1 MSLAPGTA
9 IGPYEVV
16 SPIGVG
22 GMGEVYR
29 ATDKN
34 LGRDVAIKILPDE
47 FSRISERL
55 ARFEREARTLASL
68 NHPNIATIHGF
79 EKNDGIRALIMEF
92 VDGPT
97 LADRLE
103 RGPIPLEEAL
113 PIARQITEALE
124 AAHEQGIV
132 HRDLKPA
139 NIKLRPDGTV
149 KVLDFGLAKALETAP
164 HSSDVSESPTITSP
178 AMTHVGVILGTAAYM
193 SPEQAKGKPADKRS
207 DIWAFGCVLYEMLTG
222 RRAFASQRE
231 ETVADVIAAVLKEDP
246 DWRVLPADTAPSVRR
261 LLRRCLCKDVR
272 GRLHDIADARLEIR
286 DAQTG
291 DAETATRAPG
301 TVWLPWTLVGTF
313 AVLSAV
319 LAVLLGRS
327 VTQRADSTPVYRS
340 VILPPMGSPSAASE
354 ARTAVPR
361 FARGLA
367 LTRDGKRLAFV
378 APGADG
384 RVVVWVRPFDATD
397 AQPLGGTEGATSP
410 FWSYDGRQLAFVAD
424 RKLKR
429 IDASGGT
436 AVALYDGARPYSRG
450 TWNSDNVILFTGDDA
465 ILRISAGG
473 GSASP
478 VTSASTAS
486 PIGTESAPFFLP
498 DGRRFLY
505 SVGSGGGGA
514 IYVGSVDSRETRKL
528 LDGAVLPTYANGFL
542 VFGRNN
548 TLMAQRF
555 NADRQELS
563 GDAVPLVHQL
573 QIGGAPSSRAT
584 YAVSESGVLAYQGAI
599 DEQSTL
605 VLLDRTGKE
614 LGILSDSADFSY
626 VHVSANGR
634 QAAVSVIDNA
644 SGNRDLWLY
653 ETARMG
659 RVRLTDDPTDDFAA
673 VWSPTADRL
682 VFAARRAGDTNLN
695 LYEKV
700 LSGGRERRLL
710 NHEGLEI
717 PTSWSPDG
725 RFILFQTESPASDI
739 SVLSLPDT
747 KVLPFANTK
756 FTEASAQFSRDGR
769 WVAYSSNE
777 TGRTEV
783 YIAPFG
789 RTGPRVPVSTDGG
802 SSPRWSDDGKELFYV
817 MGDDMLMRVAVSA
830 NESSTEVGPSQALFR
845 TQFRRNAFPYDVCS
859 DGRFLVNRSVR
870 DASPAPITLVVNW
883 PALLK

>member
-1 MSLAPGTA
+1 M
-9 IGPYEVV
+9 
-16 SPIGVG
+16 
-22 GMGEVYR
+22 
-29 ATDKN
+29 
-34 LGRDVAIKILPDE
+34 KILPTAFAADP
-47 FSRISERL
+47 ERM
-55 ARFEREARTLASL
+55 ARFDREARTLAAL
-68 NHPNIATIHGF
+68 NHPNIGTIYGV
-79 EKNDGIRALIMEF
+79 EETNGLRALALEF
-92 VDGPT
+92 VEGET
-97 LADRLE
+97 LADQVA
-103 RGPIPLEEAL
+103 RGPIAIDDAL
-113 PIARQITEALE
+113 PIAGQIAEALE
-124 AAHEQGIV
+124 AAHEHGII

-139 NIKLRPDGTV
+139 NIKMTPEGV
-149 KVLDFGLAKALETAP
+149 IKVLDFGLAKLADVPDGGRSARSALQ
-164 HSSDVSESPTITSP
+164 SPTITSP
-178 AMTHVGVILGTAAYM
+178 AVLTQAGMLLGTAAYM
-193 SPEQAKGKPADKRS
+193 APEQAKGRPADKRS

-222 RRAFASQRE
+222 RCAFASQRE

-246 DWRVLPADTAPSVRR
+246 DWRVLPADTSPSVRR
-261 LLRRCLCKDVR
+261 LLLRCLCKDVR

-291 DAETATRAPG
+291 DAELATRAPR

-313 AVLSAV
+313 AVLSVV

-327 VTQRADSTPVYRS
+327 VTQRPDSAPVYRS
-340 VILPPMGSPSAASE
+340 LILPPMGNPIAALE

-384 RVVVWVRPFDATD
+384 RGIVWVRPLDATD
-397 AQPLGGTEGATSP
+397 AQPLAGTEGATSP

-429 IDASGGT
+429 IDASGGP

-450 TWNSDNVILFTGDDA
+450 TWNADNVILFTGDDA
-465 ILRISAGG
+465 ILRIFASGG
-473 GSASP
+473 AVSP
-478 VTSASTAS
+478 VTSSSTAS
-486 PIGTESAPFFLP
+486 LIGTDAAPFFLP

-505 SVGSGGGGA
+505 SVGGA
-514 IYVGSVDSRETRKL
+514 IYVGSVGSRETRKL
-528 LDGAVLPTYANGFL
+528 LDGAQLPSYANGFL
-542 VFGRNN
+542 VFGRGN

-563 GDAVPLVHQL
+563 GEPVALIHQL
-573 QIGGAPSSRAT
+573 QMGGAPSSRAT
-584 YAVSESGVLAYQGAI
+584 YAVSESGVLAYQGSI
-599 DEQSTL
+599 DEQSML
-605 VLLDRTGKE
+605 VLLDRSGKE
-614 LGILSDSADFSY
+614 FGLLSDSADFSY
-626 VHVSANGR
+626 VHVSPDGR
-634 QAAVSVIDNA
+634 QSAVSVIDNA

-682 VFAARRAGDTNLN
+682 VFAARRAGDTDLN
-695 LYEKV
+695 LYAKL
-700 LSGGRERRLL
+700 LSGGGERRLL
-710 NHEGLEI
+710 DREGLEI

-739 SVLSLPDT
+739 SVLSLSDA

-802 SSPRWSDDGKELFYV
+802 SSPRWSHDGEELFYIR
-817 MGDDMLMRVAVSA
+817 GDDTLMHVAVST
-830 NESSTEVGPSQALFR
+830 NESTTEIGPSQALFR
-845 TQFRRNAFPYDVCS
+845 TQFRRNAFPYDVGPN
-859 DGRFLVNRSVR
+859 GRFLVNRSVR
-870 DASPAPITLVVNW
+870 DPGPAPITLVVNW
-883 PALLK
+883 SALLN